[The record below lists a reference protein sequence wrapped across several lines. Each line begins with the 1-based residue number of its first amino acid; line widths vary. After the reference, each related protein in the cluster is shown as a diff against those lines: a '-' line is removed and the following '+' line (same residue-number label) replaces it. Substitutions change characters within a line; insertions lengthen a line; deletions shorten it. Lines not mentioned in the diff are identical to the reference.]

1 MRTSVVIAVALDATS
16 ALAWTHMNRN
26 DFPSA
31 LDGWTAFF
39 STQLTLDE
47 LATTVPARVVAVHR
61 DRLVVLIAGGELSFP
76 PFRDGSDE
84 TDVATAGDWLL
95 LDAAT
100 RQPLRLLQRR
110 SLFQRRAAGRSRK
123 RQLIA
128 ANVDT
133 LFVVSSC
140 NQDFNPARLERYL
153 CLAQDAGVQPV
164 VVLTKADL
172 CDRPADYVRAAERL
186 SPGLVAETVDA
197 RDAVTVHRL
206 RAWCNAGSTVALLG
220 SSGVGKSTLANTLA
234 GTRLATQPA
243 RIDDDRGRHTTT
255 ARMLLRLPG
264 GGWLLD
270 TPGMR
275 ELALTDGDDAVAAV
289 FDDVLALAARC
300 RFGDCRHVGEP
311 GCAVDAAI
319 AAGALDPA
327 RLQRWRKLAA
337 ETAVNAESL
346 AERRARERAFGKL
359 ARHVMAH
366 KRRQRGD

>member
-1 MRTSVVIAVALDATS
+1 
-16 ALAWTHMNRN
+16 MNRN

-61 DRLVVLIAGGELSFP
+61 DRLVVSVAGGEQSFP
-76 PFRDGSDE
+76 PFRDGTDE
-84 TDVATAGDWLL
+84 TEAATVGDWLL
-95 LDAAT
+95 IDAAM
-100 RQPLRLLQRR
+100 RHPVRLLQRR
-110 SLFQRRAAGRSRK
+110 SLFQRRAAGRSRE

-153 CLAQDAGVQPV
+153 CLAHDAGVQPV

-172 CDRPADYVRAAERL
+172 CDRPMDYVRTAERL
-186 SPGLVAETVDA
+186 SPGLVVETVDA
-197 RDAVTVHRL
+197 RDAAAVQRL
-206 RAWCNAGSTVALLG
+206 RAWCNAGNTVALLG

-234 GTRLATQPA
+234 GARLATQPVRA
-243 RIDDDRGRHTTT
+243 DDDRGRHTTT
-255 ARMLLRLPG
+255 ARTLHRLAG

-275 ELALTDGDDAVAAV
+275 ELALADGDDAVAAV
-289 FDDVLALAARC
+289 FDDVLSLAARC
-300 RFGDCRHVGEP
+300 RFNDCRHDGEP
-311 GCAVDAAI
+311 GCAIGAAVT
-319 AAGALDPA
+319 AGALDPA
-327 RLQRWRKLAA
+327 RVARWRKLAA

-346 AERRARERAFGKL
+346 AQRRARERAFGKM